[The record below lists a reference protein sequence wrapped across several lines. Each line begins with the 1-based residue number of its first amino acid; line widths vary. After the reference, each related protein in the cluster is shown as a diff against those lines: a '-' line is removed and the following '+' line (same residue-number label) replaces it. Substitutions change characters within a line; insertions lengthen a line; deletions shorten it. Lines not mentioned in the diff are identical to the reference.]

1 MTCVY
6 LSLFLKT
13 LNNYLTIYYS
23 WVIFRIM
30 ETPEETKSRIVKSA
44 ENRFSSYSFGKTT
57 MAEIAKDCQMSAAN
71 LYRFFESKED
81 IAVEIGNQ
89 CMEHKE
95 KVMRNVMER
104 PGLSAADRL
113 EAIVIENLRYTYDL
127 LSKQP
132 HISEIVESICGG
144 RMDVMQGYKKTTKDI
159 FAGVLEEG
167 NKSGEFKIEDTGR
180 TAELILSATIKYC
193 YPQII
198 QQEGLTLGEL
208 ESEARSMI
216 GILTN
221 GLVKR

>member
-1 MTCVY
+1 
-6 LSLFLKT
+6 
-13 LNNYLTIYYS
+13 
-23 WVIFRIM
+23 M
-30 ETPEETKSRIVKSA
+30 ETMEETKRRIIKSA

-89 CMEHKE
+89 CMEHKQ

-104 PGLSAADRL
+104 PGLSAAARL
-113 EAIVIENLRYTYDL
+113 EGIVIENLRYTFDL

-144 RMDVMQGYKKTTKDI
+144 RMDVMKCYKKAMRDVVSDI
-159 FAGVLEEG
+159 LDEG
-167 NKSGEFKIEDTGR
+167 NKSGEFDIKDTGL

-198 QQEGLTLGEL
+198 ELEGLTLGEL
-208 ESEARSMI
+208 ETEARLMI
-216 GILTN
+216 GVLTN